1 MLRVE
6 CEGDGVVFFPAM
18 QDVPEQRVK
27 KLISIT
33 MPARNE
39 EGNLPRAYDEVTV
52 VMQRLPQYDYEVII
66 IDNASTDRTGAIARD
81 LCAKDPRWKYVRF
94 SRNFGGET
102 SLTVGMRV
110 ASGDAVI
117 NLFSDLQDPT
127 DRIPDF
133 IAKWEEG
140 YDVVSGILR
149 DRQDNSRL
157 RGLAAR
163 AAYRLI
169 RACSDIEIPENA
181 TDFRLTSRRVV
192 DAFNNLNERQR
203 YVRGLMH
210 WVGFNKCEI
219 VYDRRPRQWGRS
231 KAPFWWCFQFAL
243 NAITSFSTKPLKVF
257 MVFGITVVSISFALS
272 LWYAATRIFN
282 IDNPPRGI
290 PTIIILLLWNLG
302 IMSLGIGILGEY
314 LGHIYTEAKR
324 RPLCI
329 VADTINLSAAKMDA
343 LKGLS
348 D

>member
-1 MLRVE
+1 MDNKEENIR
-6 CEGDGVVFFPAM
+6 
-18 QDVPEQRVK
+18 K
-27 KLISIT
+27 KLISVT

-39 EGNLPRAYDEVTV
+39 EGNLPRAYDEVTEV
-52 VMQRLPQYDYEVII
+52 FSKLPQYDYEVII
-66 IDNASTDRTGAIARD
+66 IDNASTDRTGEIGRE

-102 SLTVGMRV
+102 SITVGMRL
-110 ASGDAVI
+110 AKGDAVI

-140 YDVVSGILR
+140 YDVVSGILQ

-163 AAYRLI
+163 LAYRLI
-169 RACSDIEIPENA
+169 RASSEIEIPENA

-192 DAFNNLNERQR
+192 DAFNQLNERQR

-210 WVGFNKCEI
+210 WVGFKKCEI
-219 VYDRRPRQWGRS
+219 LYDRRPRQWGRS

-257 MVFGITVVSISFALS
+257 MVFGISVVTMSFALS

-329 VADTINLSAAKMDA
+329 VSDMANIDEHGLQA

>member
-1 MLRVE
+1 MDKEVE
-6 CEGDGVVFFPAM
+6 NIK
-18 QDVPEQRVK
+18 K
-27 KLISIT
+27 KLISVT

-39 EGNLPRAYDEVTV
+39 EGNLPRAYDEITAVFST
-52 VMQRLPQYDYEVII
+52 LHQYDYEVIVV
-66 IDNASTDRTGAIARD
+66 DNASTDRTSEIARGF
-81 LCAKDPRWKYVRF
+81 CEKDSRWKYVRF

-102 SLTVGMRV
+102 SLTVGLRL
-110 ASGDAVI
+110 AKGDAVI

-140 YDVVSGILR
+140 YDVVSGILQ

-157 RGLAAR
+157 RGFAAR
-163 AAYRLI
+163 LAYRLI
-169 RACSDIEIPENA
+169 RASSEIEIPENA

-192 DAFNNLNERQR
+192 DAFNQLNERQR

-210 WVGFNKCEI
+210 WVGFKKCEI
-219 VYDRRPRQWGRS
+219 LYDRRPRQWGRS
-231 KAPFWWCFQFAL
+231 KAPFWWCLQFAL
-243 NAITSFSTKPLKVF
+243 NAITSFSTKPLKLF
-257 MVFGITVVSISFALS
+257 MVFGLSVVTISFALS

-329 VADTINLSAAKMDA
+329 ISDMANIDEHGLHA
-343 LKGLS
+343 LRGLS